1 LIKKRGI
8 PTSPG
13 IAIGKAFI
21 YKKAEIE
28 ISKRRVDPE
37 IEISRFKHALEKTKD
52 QIRELKERT
61 LKEIGEDKAAIFD
74 AHIMILE
81 DPAFTDKVLKY
92 IRERSLSA
100 EEAVMKATRDIA
112 AIFEVMEDEYM
123 KARAEDIR
131 DLGNQIIE
139 NLSGRAKS
147 LELEKPSIVIAR
159 ELLPSDTVRMKR
171 DYVLG
176 FATELGGVTSHVS
189 IIARAMGVPAVVGI
203 ENLTSLIKDGDA
215 VIVDGYEG
223 VVVVNPEEEILKKYY
238 EKMKKDLL
246 QREKFEEIGKLPAIT
261 KDGVEFEVAANI
273 GEPSEIYLA
282 IENGADGVGLLR
294 TEFLVMGAEKFP
306 SEEEMAEELR
316 KIIARVEDKPV
327 IVRTLD
333 IGGDKPVPCLELPR
347 ELNPFLGLRGIRLS
361 LSRRDIFKCQ
371 LKAILRNSS
380 RGNVKIMFPMV
391 SLIEEVLEA
400 RKVVEEAVEEL
411 KSEGVK
417 VGKFEIGIMV
427 ETPSAAVMVDAF
439 ADYVDFF
446 SIGTNDLTQY
456 TLAVDRTNEHVAYIF
471 DHLHPSILRLID
483 HVVKV
488 AHDKGKW
495 VGVCGEIASD
505 MEAIPILVG
514 LRIDEFSVAP
524 LFVPRVK
531 GVIRSLTYRE
541 AKEIALKAL
550 KMKTADD
557 VRKMSKDF
565 LKKLGLY

>member
-1 LIKKRGI
+1 MIKKRGI

-316 KIIARVEDKPV
+316 KIIARVE
-327 IVRTLD
+327 
-333 IGGDKPVPCLELPR
+333 GDKTISQP
-347 ELNPFLGLRGIRLS
+347 
-361 LSRRDIFKCQ
+361 
-371 LKAILRNSS
+371 
-380 RGNVKIMFPMV
+380 
-391 SLIEEVLEA
+391 
-400 RKVVEEAVEEL
+400 
-411 KSEGVK
+411 
-417 VGKFEIGIMV
+417 
-427 ETPSAAVMVDAF
+427 
-439 ADYVDFF
+439 
-446 SIGTNDLTQY
+446 
-456 TLAVDRTNEHVAYIF
+456 
-471 DHLHPSILRLID
+471 
-483 HVVKV
+483 
-488 AHDKGKW
+488 
-495 VGVCGEIASD
+495 
-505 MEAIPILVG
+505 
-514 LRIDEFSVAP
+514 
-524 LFVPRVK
+524 
-531 GVIRSLTYRE
+531 
-541 AKEIALKAL
+541 
-550 KMKTADD
+550 
-557 VRKMSKDF
+557 
-565 LKKLGLY
+565 